1 MLAFFS
7 IGARIFFNWCQT
19 PFAFLLQDFRGV
31 QGSHPGTTA
40 WGDGHAKHT
49 KPIASIQL
57 LPDTR
62 CDWYQRPSAR
72 IFSIGARHLL
82 RDFSAPPRSED
93 AAFLFFSSRWGI

>member
-49 KPIASIQL
+49 KPLFLSHFPLDLKCSHFFQL
-57 LPDTR
+57 VP
-62 CDWYQRPSAR
+62 AF
-72 IFSIGARHLL
+72 FSIGARHLL